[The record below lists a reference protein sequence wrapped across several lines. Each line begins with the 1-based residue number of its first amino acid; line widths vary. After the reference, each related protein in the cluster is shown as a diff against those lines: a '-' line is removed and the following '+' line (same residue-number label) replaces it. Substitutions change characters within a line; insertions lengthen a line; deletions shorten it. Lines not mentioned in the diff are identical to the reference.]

1 MSWFDLA
8 GTLRPLALVLMTAL
22 FAWLAWRAFAP
33 KRRPTLEHAAR
44 IPLADDR

>member
-1 MSWFDLA
+1 MNWFDLA
-8 GTLRPLALVLMTAL
+8 GTLRPLALVLMTGL
-22 FAWLAWRAFAP
+22 FAWLAWRAITP